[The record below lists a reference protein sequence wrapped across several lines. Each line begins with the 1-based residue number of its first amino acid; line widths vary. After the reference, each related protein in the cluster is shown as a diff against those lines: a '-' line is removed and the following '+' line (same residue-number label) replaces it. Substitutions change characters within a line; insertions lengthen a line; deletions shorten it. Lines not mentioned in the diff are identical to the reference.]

1 MDVLLKEE
9 FIAAMHRFKK
19 VGRSFL
25 PCCGINMGEFF
36 VMERI
41 SRDMPCSS
49 TDISASE
56 MQNHPQFTKPAV
68 SQMLNSLEKKGY
80 VHREIDKND
89 RRRIVVTLTADGEE
103 VLKQGK
109 TNFNNLVNQAIARF
123 GEENTRQFISLVAR
137 LTDITEDLKDI
148 SPQDDKKEEHLD

>member
-1 MDVLLKEE
+1 MDVSLKDEL
-9 FIAAMHRFKK
+9 IAAMHRFKK
-19 VGRSFL
+19 VGRSF
-25 PCCGINMGEFF
+25 PSGFGINMGEFF
-36 VMERI
+36 VMDRI

-80 VHREIDKND
+80 VHREIDTND
-89 RRRIVVTLTADGEE
+89 RRRIVVTLTEAGKE

-109 TNFNNLVNQAIARF
+109 TYFNNRMNQTIARF
-123 GEENTRQFISLVAR
+123 GEENTRQLISLVTR
-137 LTDITEDLKDI
+137 LTDITEDL
-148 SPQDDKKEEHLD
+148 QDLSAQDEKEGEHLD